1 MFHVVSNVTASLCLT
16 SPGLGGK
23 HSLQRL
29 PCGRLA
35 RVPEARGICT
45 PERPAH
51 INRSEVCVCVCES
64 ENIPAVHYSRR
75 LKGLKRHHITL

>member
-51 INRSEVCVCVCES
+51 INRSEVCVCVRVKIYLLS
-64 ENIPAVHYSRR
+64 TTVG
-75 LKGLKRHHITL
+75 GLKA